1 MTEIKEMLSSGIRNF
16 ICRSMPGKTVRSGE
30 AVQLSKHAMLEL
42 FFVIRGESRF
52 QMDDKVYDIR
62 PGNMCVIEPWVIHAS
77 GFYPDDHDLFQIWL
91 HLGRDQ
97 LRVHFIQVEKQ
108 GHFRMS
114 MAPMIF
120 PYSISAMLR
129 NRWHL
134 AKENGDITP
143 DSLNKYL
150 RTPLTF
156 ILEEILLKL
165 EHRQK
170 KSENSNI
177 DIVESIKQYIIN
189 KQGARCSLDKLEEF
203 TGYSKFYISHLF
215 KEETGLSIGRY
226 INDIRVKYTAE
237 AVLCGIPY
245 KEIASQLGF
254 SSVQA
259 FSPWNKK
266 NKKQIDEFKKWIQKK
281 DEKTDRT

>member
-30 AVQLSKHAMLEL
+30 SVPLSKHESLEF

-52 QMDDKVYDIR
+52 QIEDKVFDTR
-62 PGNMCVIEPWVIHAS
+62 PGDMCVIEPWDTHAS
-77 GFYPDDHDLFQIWL
+77 GFYSDDRDLVQLWL
-91 HLGRDQ
+91 HLDRDQ
-97 LRVHFIQVEKQ
+97 LRVHFIQVENQ
-108 GHFRMS
+108 GRFKMFMS
-114 MAPMIF
+114 PMVF

-129 NRWHL
+129 NRWRL

-143 DSLNKYL
+143 DSLNQYL

-156 ILEEILLKL
+156 IMEEILFKL
-165 EHRQK
+165 DRRLK
-170 KSENSNI
+170 KSENINI
-177 DIVESIKQYIIN
+177 SIVESVKQYIIN
-189 KQGARCSLDKLEEF
+189 KQGAQCSLDSLEEF

-215 KEETGLSIGRY
+215 KKETGFPIGKY

-237 AVLCGIPY
+237 AVLYGIPY
-245 KEIASQLGF
+245 KEIACQLGF

-266 NKKQIDEFKKWIQKK
+266 NKKQIAELKKLIQENNEKK
-281 DEKTDRT
+281 